1 MNCSKSTGAGV
12 GYVSGLGWLLPAPCN
27 TMVLETSVHKI
38 RAFLKNVF
46 KESLVSPAPSFF
58 SLLPPFLEN
67 MQIELVNS
75 APQFQE
81 ICHQQLPLFQMSG
94 GCRYTVTFCSLN
106 KQTRF
111 RLTTLGRKPHQFL
124 YI

>member
-58 SLLPPFLEN
+58 PSSLLFWKTCKLNWLILHPSFRK
-67 MQIELVNS
+67 S
-75 APQFQE
+75 ATSSCHCFRCQE
-81 ICHQQLPLFQMSG
+81 DAD
-94 GCRYTVTFCSLN
+94 
-106 KQTRF
+106 
-111 RLTTLGRKPHQFL
+111 TL
-124 YI
+124 